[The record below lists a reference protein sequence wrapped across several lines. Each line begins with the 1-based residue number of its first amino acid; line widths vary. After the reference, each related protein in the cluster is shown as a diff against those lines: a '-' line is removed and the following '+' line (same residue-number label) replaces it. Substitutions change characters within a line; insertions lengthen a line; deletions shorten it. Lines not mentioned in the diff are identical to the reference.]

1 MSLDYCLKWTYAY
14 LLTYYEGSVMRD
26 VYSFTFEQVIS
37 SYEFLQVSIL
47 LLLVL
52 PVHLTAFS
60 ALTLLVGRQE
70 GHPAL

>member
-1 MSLDYCLKWTYAY
+1 MDLR
-14 LLTYYEGSVMRD
+14 LLTYNEGSVMRD

-37 SYEFLQVSIL
+37 SYDFLHVSIL

-60 ALTLLVGRQE
+60 ALTLLVGRLE